1 MAAKLKVDQ
10 IESVDGSANVTLNN
24 SITMASGK
32 TLPAASLTGTVPTAS
47 LGTGTA
53 GSGNFLRGDGSWQ
66 AAGSTSASDLT
77 SGTLPMARLS
87 GTLPALNGSA
97 LTNLPGG
104 GKILQVV
111 ETTTST
117 AKSVGG
123 NTYTGTNL
131 VGSITPSATSSRI
144 LVMVNQSVVVRT
156 DTTDEREVFLEL
168 RRGSTVILTNKFPA
182 AGESGNR
189 HYDSGFSGSK
199 VDSPNTTSST
209 TYETFFK
216 IDGSSADGLVQF
228 DGGTSTLILM
238 EIGA

>member
-1 MAAKLKVDQ
+1 M
-10 IESVDGSANVTLNN
+10 
-24 SITMASGK
+24 
-32 TLPAASLTGTVPTAS
+32 TGE
-47 LGTGTA
+47 
-53 GSGNFLRGDGSWQ
+53 
-66 AAGSTSASDLT
+66 
-77 SGTLPMARLS
+77 
-87 GTLPALNGSA
+87 
-97 LTNLPGG
+97 
-104 GKILQVV
+104 VV